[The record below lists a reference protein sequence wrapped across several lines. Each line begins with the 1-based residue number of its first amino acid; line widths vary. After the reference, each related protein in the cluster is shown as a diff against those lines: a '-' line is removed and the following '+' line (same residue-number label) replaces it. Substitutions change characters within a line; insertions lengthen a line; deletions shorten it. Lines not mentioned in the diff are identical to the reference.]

1 MLYYTLTITS
11 PDGTTTR
18 RDKLN
23 HTEAIIAINA
33 TIADYGFRKSITYNT
48 FHNILCR
55 PHLLPERLN
64 WVIKTGRL
72 SLERTNQPKP
82 VVDILQFMQS
92 LPVN

>member
-11 PDGTTTR
+11 PDGITTR

-23 HTEAIIAINA
+23 HRDAMQAINDTLA
-33 TIADYGFRKSITYNT
+33 AYSFNKPITKDT

-55 PHLLPERLN
+55 PTLLPERLR
-64 WVIKTGRL
+64 WVINTGKLKLEKTN
-72 SLERTNQPKP
+72 EPKRSP
-82 VVDILQFMQS
+82 DILQFMQS